1 MQTNFF
7 QTIQDLNVTGDWK
20 LTISKD
26 KEGMFIVSIFFF
38 NNQSGDEAAK
48 LVPPMLLKGTPA
60 DLDDGFFAVIAE
72 PIQRA
77 SALFTNMA
85 QYNQS
90 IETAKGKSKIEQGQQ
105 DKERKEKDNRKKQ
118 YEEKMKRVAELEEKK
133 KIGEA
138 IGAMPKAEEY
148 PEYAETIQK
157 KLDELWQQH
166 QQLSMF

>member
-26 KEGMFIVSIFFF
+26 NNGLFIVSVLFF
-38 NNQSGDEAAK
+38 NHHSGDEAAK
-48 LVPPMLLKGTPA
+48 LVPPMLFKGTPA
-60 DLDDGFFAVIAE
+60 ELDSGFFTAIAE
-72 PIQRA
+72 PVQKA
-77 SALFTNMA
+77 AALFANMA

-90 IETAKGKSKIEQGQQ
+90 IETARSKSKMEQGQQ
-105 DKERKEKDNRKKQ
+105 DKEKKEKDNRKKQ

-138 IGAMPKAEEY
+138 IGAMPKAEDF
-148 PEYAETIQK
+148 PEQAEAIQK

-166 QQLSMF
+166 NQLSMF

>member
-20 LTISKD
+20 ITIGKD
-26 KEGMFIVSIFFF
+26 STGTLIVSVLFF
-38 NNQSGDEAAK
+38 NHQSGDEAAK
-48 LVPPMLLKGTPA
+48 LIPPMLLKGTPA
-60 DLDDGFFAVIAE
+60 ELDNGFFAAINE
-72 PIQRA
+72 PVQKA
-77 SALFTNMA
+77 SALFANMA

-90 IETAKGKSKIEQGQQ
+90 IETAKGKSKMEQGQQ
-105 DKERKEKDNRKKQ
+105 DKEKKEKENRKKQ

-148 PEYAETIQK
+148 HEQAETIQK